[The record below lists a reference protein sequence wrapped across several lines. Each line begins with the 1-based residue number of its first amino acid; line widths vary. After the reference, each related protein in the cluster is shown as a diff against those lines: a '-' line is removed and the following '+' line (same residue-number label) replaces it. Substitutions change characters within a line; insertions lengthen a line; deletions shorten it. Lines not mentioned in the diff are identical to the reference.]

1 MAIVTG
7 DLHIVTGLAKQ
18 VTEVWAR
25 AAKSRPITGG
35 WLLESD
41 GRAPVTDGKV
51 TIDLKPGACVLVA
64 IIGGKPAE
72 SIELVVPN
80 APTASLEACIRA
92 AETAGDLE
100 RDALEELRGE
110 VADWIARAGAS
121 ASAAKV
127 SEVNAK
133 ASESNALASKNA
145 AASSASAAKTSE
157 ANAKTSENSALS
169 SKNAAATS
177 ASNAKTSETNA
188 ANSATQAANIA
199 NSTSWSGDKLTVNG
213 KTSPSLTGP
222 QGEVTRA
229 QMTTAISEAIVA
241 LAPTGLKL
249 VLAAPN
255 DTAAAAADTAINAK
269 GYSAVVVV
277 PSTGNWFGTL

>member
-1 MAIVTG
+1 MTIVSG
-7 DLHIVTGLAKQ
+7 DLKIVTGLATQ

-25 AAKSRPITGG
+25 AARSRPITGG
-35 WLLESD
+35 WLLENA
-41 GRAPVTDGKV
+41 GRAPVTNGRV
-51 TIDLKPGACVLVA
+51 SIDLQPGLCVLVA
-64 IIGGKPAE
+64 VIGGQPAE
-72 SIELVVPN
+72 SVELIVPSTST
-80 APTASLEACIRA
+80 APLEACIRA
-92 AETAGDLE
+92 AETAGGLE
-100 RDALEELRGE
+100 RDALEELRSE
-110 VADWIARAGAS
+110 VADWIARAS
-121 ASAAKV
+121 
-127 SEVNAK
+127 
-133 ASESNALASKNA
+133 
-145 AASSASAAKTSE
+145 SSASAAKTSASAAASSAGAAKTSE
-157 ANAKTSENSALS
+157 TNAANSASSAKTSETNAKTSENNALA

-177 ASNAKTSETNA
+177 ASNAKLSETN
-188 ANSATQAANIA
+188 SAKSARQAANIA

-255 DTAAAAADTAINAK
+255 DTVAAAADTAINAK